1 MSSAKSLCWTPFALG
16 PTKKTKALGQG
27 EPAWNARKNS
37 PTIRMFAFLKSC
49 INFEGPRRFKS
60 SILPNENQ
68 YLPCE
73 NNGLGMFD
81 FVGPTN
87 RKCKQ
92 REIITYTHIHRV
104 SSARALRRERKIRIF
119 ICPSSKALQFSASA
133 AQKKLFSISIY
144 SHSSIHTRM
153 VIWWK

>member
-1 MSSAKSLCWTPFALG
+1 
-16 PTKKTKALGQG
+16 
-27 EPAWNARKNS
+27 
-37 PTIRMFAFLKSC
+37 MFAFLKSC

-92 REIITYTHIHRV
+92 REIITYTHIYIV
-104 SSARALRRERKIRIF
+104 SRARARSGEREKSVFLYAPVPRRSNSARRQRRKSCFLFQYTHTHRFIHGWLYDESKIVFILSARK
-119 ICPSSKALQFSASA
+119 L
-133 AQKKLFSISIY
+133 
-144 SHSSIHTRM
+144 
-153 VIWWK
+153 